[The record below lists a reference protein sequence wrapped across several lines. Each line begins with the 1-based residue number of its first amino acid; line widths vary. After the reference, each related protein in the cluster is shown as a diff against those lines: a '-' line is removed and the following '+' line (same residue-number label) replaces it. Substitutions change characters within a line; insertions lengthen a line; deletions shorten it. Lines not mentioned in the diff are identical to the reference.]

1 MKISKGW
8 KICGR
13 NRGKLTGEIQIAR
26 GWKVGGGWSKLSW
39 RKGKCRNEFNRMLED
54 DAVRVRQ
61 AT

>member
-1 MKISKGW
+1 M
-8 KICGR
+8 
-13 NRGKLTGEIQIAR
+13 AR

-61 AT
+61 VFKFNPD